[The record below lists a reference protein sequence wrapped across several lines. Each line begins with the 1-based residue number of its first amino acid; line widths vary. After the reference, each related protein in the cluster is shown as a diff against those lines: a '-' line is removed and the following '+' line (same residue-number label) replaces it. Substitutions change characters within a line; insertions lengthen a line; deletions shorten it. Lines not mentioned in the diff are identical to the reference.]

1 MFFTPGA
8 SDPPLELQIHPRRLR
23 SIPGASHLSLESQLH
38 PWSFKSSLEPFI
50 LIGQAPGGR
59 VSSVAHTGPRWYGIR
74 GCWGP
79 PSHHV
84 EALLGM
90 FMFSRMHIFI
100 AS

>member
-1 MFFTPGA
+1 MTSQTVEP
-8 SDPPLELQIHPRRLR
+8 QIHPWSFRFTPAAQIHRCV
-23 SIPGASHLSLESQLH
+23 SLESQLN
-38 PWSFKSSLEPFI
+38 PWSLKASLEPFI

-79 PSHHV
+79 PSHYV

-90 FMFSRMHIFI
+90 FMFSRMHIFK